1 VWRLLPDVRERERPR
16 FAFFFLLFVLL
27 AAAEAL
33 GLAAADSLFLARVGI
48 TGLPLAF
55 VAAAVAALV
64 ASLVYGALV
73 DVHRNDVLFVALLG
87 VGAAALGGV
96 GAAAALG
103 HAWAYPA
110 LLCLFHANRTVFLTH
125 YWTFAGDHFDAL
137 SSKRIFGLL
146 AIGSSVG
153 GMAGGALAAGLS
165 LVVRTEWLIA
175 AWAGCLV
182 GAAGLVFARRE
193 QLRRAVPL
201 EAMESDDPSVTGLR
215 GAARYLRG
223 TVLGRWLV
231 VSCAAMVVA
240 LFVAQ
245 YAYLGIFARAFPDAQ
260 ELAFFFGVYLGVA
273 NLVEALVG
281 GVVGRWL
288 LPVVGVP
295 TANLVHPSLTVAS
308 FAALAAAPGV
318 PAALVSRAN
327 RELLENAL
335 ANPVRNLSYNA
346 LPQRHR
352 GRVRAFLEGIVWN
365 LAMAGS
371 GVVLVFAAPSAS
383 LAWICAVGGAAGA
396 LYLLANARVRT
407 AYAQALVDEIA
418 SGQLDLREIEGGIGR
433 RETALVA
440 AFWDSLVRDAGRPP
454 ARSVDRMAR
463 MLARHGLGDRL
474 REALGHASPRVR
486 RAALEALLDG
496 EAPEREAI
504 LAAALADP
512 EPSLRGVA
520 LAALRAS
527 AAALAPALTPGVR
540 ACLDAA
546 DPRVRAGAAALLGRE
561 GGEVLRAML
570 RGRDPVAAA
579 AALRALPESE
589 LPLAVEH
596 AGAPAP
602 EVRAAALQ
610 RLADADGAA
619 AGIPPELV
627 RAGACDPDPRVR
639 AAALRLLGSGD
650 DPECAVLLGERL
662 GDPAREVRRLAARSL
677 ARLGAPALAQ
687 AGGRID
693 SDRAG
698 EFEAAGQV
706 LAELGS
712 AAAGDRLRAAY
723 AQRARD
729 AWRALLAL
737 RAVPEEGPLA
747 PRFLRVALADALG
760 RSVRFALALLAR
772 IEDPRAVRS
781 LERALRL
788 GSPRERA
795 DALEAL
801 SHLGERE
808 ASRLLVALL
817 EEGPLEERAPLAASL
832 VGAPRGLDDALGIA
846 ASLGRHARAAA
857 AACRA
862 GHPVD
867 AASEVLMERL
877 LLLRTIPLFAHMS
890 LEQLEAIDALLREA
904 HYVQGETIFREGDPG
919 DELLVI
925 LEGEV
930 DFSKR
935 SASGSDLHLA
945 TFRAGSWFGDMAVLS
960 DEPRSAT
967 ARARTPAR
975 ILSLR
980 GDRLKELVLEMP
992 ELSFEIFRELAARLR
1007 AADRRLEE
1015 QRGGSSARSSPREP
1029 RSGAGSGS

>member
-1 VWRLLPDVRERERPR
+1 VWRLLPGVRARERPR

-27 AAAEAL
+27 AAAEAV
-33 GLAAADSLFLARVGI
+33 GLAAADSLFLARVGLA
-48 TGLPLAF
+48 GLPLVF
-55 VAAAVAALV
+55 VGAAGAALV
-64 ASLVYGALV
+64 ASLAYGALV

-96 GAAAALG
+96 GAAAGLG
-103 HAWAYPA
+103 LAWAYPA
-110 LLCLFHANRTVFLTH
+110 LVCLFHVNRTVLLTH

-146 AIGSSVG
+146 ALGSSVG

-165 LVVRTEWLIA
+165 LVARPEWLTA
-175 AWAGCLV
+175 AWAACLL
-182 GAAGLVFARRE
+182 AAAALVFARRQE
-193 QLRRAVPL
+193 LRRAVPL
-201 EAMESDDPSVTGLR
+201 EAMESDDPSVTGMR

-223 TVLGRWLV
+223 SVLGRWLV

-260 ELAFFFGVYLGVA
+260 ELALFFGIYLGVA

-288 LPVVGVP
+288 LPGVGVP

-308 FAALAAAPGV
+308 FAVLAAVPGV

-365 LAMAGS
+365 AAMAGA
-371 GVVLVFAAPSAS
+371 GVLLLLAAPSAS
-383 LAWICAVGGAAGA
+383 LAWICAVGAAAGGI
-396 LYLLANARVRT
+396 YLLANARVRT
-407 AYAQALVDEIA
+407 AYARTLVEEIA

-440 AFWDSLVRDAGRPP
+440 AFWDSLVREPGRAPG
-454 ARSVDRMAR
+454 RSVDRMAR
-463 MLARHGLGDRL
+463 MLARHGLTDRL
-474 REALGHASPRVR
+474 REALGHASPRLR

-496 EAPEREAI
+496 EAPEREAT
-504 LAAALADP
+504 LASALADP
-512 EPSLRGVA
+512 DPALRGIA

-527 AAALAPALTPGVR
+527 GATLAPALEPAVR
-540 ACLDAA
+540 ACLQAA
-546 DPRVRAGAAALLGRE
+546 DPRVRAGAAALLGGE
-561 GGEVLRAML
+561 GGAVLRAML
-570 RGRDPVAAA
+570 QGRDPAAAA
-579 AALRALPESE
+579 AALRALPEPD
-589 LPLAVEH
+589 LALAVAH

-602 EVRAAALQ
+602 EVRAAALA
-610 RLADADGAA
+610 RLGGEDGAA
-619 AGIPPELV
+619 AGFPIPRELA
-627 RAGACDPDPRVR
+627 RAGVRDPDPRVR
-639 AAALRLLGSGD
+639 AGAIRLLDAGADPERAALLGD
-650 DPECAVLLGERL
+650 RL
-662 GDPAREVRRLAARSL
+662 GDPAREVRRLAAHAL
-677 ARLGAPALAQ
+677 ARLGNAGLAQ
-687 AGGRID
+687 AGSRID
-693 SDRAG
+693 SERAG
-698 EFEAAGQV
+698 EFEAAAEA
-706 LAELGS
+706 LAEIGS
-712 AAAGDRLRAAY
+712 SAAGDRLRAAY
-723 AQRARD
+723 GERVRD

-737 RAVPEEGPLA
+737 RVVPEQAGLA
-747 PRFLRVALADALG
+747 PRFLRLALADALG

-772 IEDPRAVRS
+772 IEDARAVGS

-808 ASRLLVALL
+808 GSRLLVALL
-817 EEGPLEERAPLAASL
+817 EDGPIEERAPLAVSV
-832 VGAPRGLDDALGIA
+832 VGAPRGLDDALGTA
-846 ASLGRHARAAA
+846 ASLGRHARTAA
-857 AACRA
+857 AACAA

-867 AASEVLMERL
+867 AASEVPVERL
-877 LLLRTIPLFAHMS
+877 LLLRTVPLFAHMS
-890 LEQLEAIDALLREA
+890 LEQIEAIDALLREV

-935 SASGSDLHLA
+935 SASGGDLHLA
-945 TFRAGSWFGDMAVLS
+945 TFRAGSWFGEMAVLS

-967 ARARTPAR
+967 AVARTPAR

-980 GDRLKELVLEMP
+980 GDHLKELVLEMP

-1007 AADRRLEE
+1007 AADQRLDDPD
-1015 QRGGSSARSSPREP
+1015 RS
-1029 RSGAGSGS
+1029 

>member
-1 VWRLLPDVRERERPR
+1 LTDPQRTVWRLLPDVRERERPR
-16 FAFFFLLFVLL
+16 FVFFFLLFVLL
-27 AAAEAL
+27 AAAEAV
-33 GLAAADSLFLARVGI
+33 GLAASDSLFLARVGI
-48 TGLPLAF
+48 AGLPLAF
-55 VAAAVAALV
+55 VGAAVAALV
-64 ASLVYGALV
+64 ASLAYGALV
-73 DVHRNDVLFVALLG
+73 DVHRNDALFVALLL
-87 VGAAALGGV
+87 VGALALGGV
-96 GAAAALG
+96 GAAAGLG
-103 HAWAYPA
+103 FVWAYPA
-110 LLCLFHANRTVFLTH
+110 LLCLFQANRTVFLTH
-125 YWTFAGDHFDAL
+125 YWTFAGDHFDVL

-146 AIGSSVG
+146 AVGSSIG

-165 LVVRTEWLIA
+165 LVARPEWLIA
-175 AWAGCLV
+175 AWAACLV
-182 GAAGLVFARRE
+182 GAAGLVFARRDE
-193 QLRRAVPL
+193 LRRAVPL
-201 EAMESDDPSVTGLR
+201 EAMESDDPSVTGMR

-231 VSCAAMVVA
+231 VSCTAMVVT

-245 YAYLGIFARAFPDAQ
+245 YAYLGIFAEAFPDAQ
-260 ELAFFFGVYLGVA
+260 QLALFFGVYLGVA

-288 LPVVGVP
+288 LPGVGVP
-295 TANLVHPSLTVAS
+295 TANLVHPTLSMAS

-318 PAALVSRAN
+318 PTAIVSRAN

-365 LAMAGS
+365 AAMAGA
-371 GVVLVFAAPSAS
+371 GGLLVFAGPSAP

-407 AYAQALVDEIA
+407 AYARALVDEIA

-433 RETALVA
+433 RDTALVA
-440 AFWDSLVRDAGRPP
+440 AFWDSLVREAGRAP

-463 MLARHGLGDRL
+463 MLARHGLTDRL

-496 EAPEREAI
+496 KPLEREAA

-512 EPSLRGVA
+512 EPALRGVA
-520 LAALRAS
+520 LAALRPS
-527 AAALAPALTPGVR
+527 RGPLAPALEPAVR
-540 ACLDAA
+540 ACLDAR
-546 DPRVRAGAAALLGRE
+546 DPRVRAGAAVLLGGE
-561 GGEVLRAML
+561 GSGVLRAML
-570 RGRDPVAAA
+570 QGRDPAAAA
-579 AALRALPESE
+579 AALRALPDSE
-589 LPLAVEH
+589 LPLAV
-596 AGAPAP
+596 AQTGAPAP
-602 EVRAAALQ
+602 EVRAAAFA
-610 RLADADGAA
+610 RLAEADGAA
-619 AGIPPELV
+619 AGVPRERV
-627 RAGACDPDPRVR
+627 REGARDPDPRVR
-639 AAALRLLGSGD
+639 AGALRLLGAGD

-677 ARLGAPALAQ
+677 ARLGNPGLVQ
-687 AGGRID
+687 AGSRID
-693 SDRAG
+693 SERAG
-698 EFEAAGQV
+698 EFEAAAEV
-706 LAELGS
+706 LAELGTP
-712 AAAGDRLRAAY
+712 AAGDRLRAAY
-723 AQRARD
+723 GERARD

-737 RAVPEEGPLA
+737 RAIPEEAGLA

-772 IEDPRAVRS
+772 IEDARAVRS

-788 GSPRERA
+788 GSTRERA

-808 ASRLLVALL
+808 GSRLLVALL
-817 EEGPLEERAPLAASL
+817 EDGPLEERTRLAASL
-832 VGAPRGLDDALGIA
+832 VGAPRGLDDALGTA

-857 AACRA
+857 AACGA
-862 GHPVD
+862 GHPLT

-890 LEQLEAIDALLREA
+890 LEQLEAIDALLREV

-935 SASGSDLHLA
+935 SASGGDLHLA
-945 TFRAGSWFGDMAVLS
+945 TFRAGSWFGEMAVLS

-967 ARARTPAR
+967 AVARAPAR

-1015 QRGGSSARSSPREP
+1015 PRGGS
-1029 RSGAGSGS
+1029 